1 MHPSSRIQ
9 YILYMVWI
17 NSFNIKRVLWVRI
30 GACFAVLSLLVNV
43 MSLLQQLMFPIWNVA
58 KIRIISVVRN
68 LVDMCKAVWQV
79 LFGCNNVFI
88 NINGRF
94 QTARTCYIIS
104 SGCNRDG
111 DFPVISW
118 SLIENKTLFQT
129 GVESQNC

>member
-17 NSFNIKRVLWVRI
+17 NSFNINRVLWVRI
-30 GACFAVLSLLVNV
+30 GAFFAVLSLLVNV

-94 QTARTCYIIS
+94 QTARTCNIIS